1 MSTTTPLHFPG
12 FTPMAPS
19 GRCGKKNCLASVTLG
34 GVPMTL
40 HFGGSGDPDLPP
52 AESLKPG
59 DEVLWKYNNM
69 VATVP
74 LLRWIVGRLD
84 PSQRSIARLGERLIG
99 DRSVLTVVYVRLHLI
114 FEVRRIGLSFRVPA
128 PLEFELDSVVDEN
141 HFRFKQVSPPR
152 AIGLLGLPLAK
163 VASTSLDV
171 TGPRGI
177 SIAESQANPGVAFTV
192 QLGPGIS
199 SVSGPL
205 IWMLHDP
212 SDRAGPLLV
221 GEVAATG
228 EIRISGRDAG
238 LFQRGSGRQFEVVS
252 LEDGRHLWAWQVL

>member
-1 MSTTTPLHFPG
+1 
-12 FTPMAPS
+12 
-19 GRCGKKNCLASVTLG
+19 
-34 GVPMTL
+34 MTL
-40 HFGGSGDPDLPP
+40 HFGGSGDPELPP

-59 DEVLWKYNNM
+59 DEVVWKYNNM
-69 VATVP
+69 IATIP

-84 PSQRSIARLGERLIG
+84 PSQQSIARLGERLIG
-99 DRSVLTVVYVRLHLI
+99 VRSVLTVVYVRLHLV
-114 FEVRRIGLSFRVPA
+114 FEIRRIGFSFRLPA

-141 HFRFKQVSPPR
+141 HFRFRQASPQST
-152 AIGLLGLPLAK
+152 INLLGLPIAK
-163 VASTSLDV
+163 VSSSSLDV

-177 SIAESQANPGVAFTV
+177 SIAESQGGGPGVPFSV

-212 SDRAGPLLV
+212 SDQAGPLLV

-228 EIRISGRDAG
+228 EIRVSGQEAR
-238 LFQRGSGRQFEVVS
+238 LFQRGSGRQLEVVS
-252 LEDGRHLWAWQVL
+252 LRDGRHLWAWQVL

>member
-1 MSTTTPLHFPG
+1 LGITSYTGALMTTSAPLHFPG
-12 FTPMAPS
+12 FTPLAPS

-52 AESLKPG
+52 AESLRPG
-59 DEVLWKYNNM
+59 DEVSWKYNNM

-84 PSQRSIARLGERLIG
+84 PSQRSIARLGERLVS

-114 FEVRRIGLSFRVPA
+114 FQIRRLRISFRLPA
-128 PLEFELDSVVDEN
+128 PLEFELDAIVDEN

-152 AIGLLGLPLAK
+152 AIGLFGLPLAK
-163 VASTSLDV
+163 IASSSLDV

-177 SIAESQANPGVAFTV
+177 SIAESQTIRGVAFTV
-192 QLGPGIS
+192 QLEPGIS

-205 IWMLHDP
+205 VWMLHDP
-212 SDRAGPLLV
+212 NDRAGPLLV
-221 GEVAATG
+221 GEVAPTG
-228 EIRISGRDAG
+228 EIRVSGCVFRAIPDTVP
-238 LFQRGSGRQFEVVS
+238 L
-252 LEDGRHLWAWQVL
+252 